1 MAVITLVAIFAVV
14 ILRQTAAQQ
23 VKDEQTAQAVM
34 AYELEQEQQKAAK
47 TQPEARAVSSFAL
60 PQEMKGAQIEAG
72 KEFLTELSAAISQAE
87 QQLGESSPLQEA
99 TSSQEISRQ
108 KVDKTA
114 ALEEIDR
121 MMEQAQELGLN
132 ALFVRLNNA
141 YGTLWQSSSS
151 MTSFDLLEQLS
162 QRAHQAD
169 LQLYGIYDLS
179 LLARGERMQYLSCVD
194 AAALD
199 AASEQL
205 TELTSQ
211 ALLDGLL
218 LDGHQNPQTEYSY
231 YQMTLSGE
239 NKSLDDYLTG
249 QTQAL
254 VQNAVDTVR
263 SVDAGLPI
271 GLAVDSVWATA
282 EETADG
288 MPLACSTTSLGT
300 YHADTLGMVEQ
311 GLCDFVL
318 VKNYNALDS
327 QTVPFAEV
335 ADWWNTALEPLQTT
349 AYMGQASSLG
359 ATWQDGWGSSR
370 ELADQ
375 WQSLQEQETFSG
387 TVLNSLDAM
396 INDSNYTA
404 YHLTQLWEGASSQD
418 TATAQAEEQ
427 AVGSYHEVEDQ
438 YAGALLSKVKPA
450 GSYSVADGDTIQI
463 SAVAPK
469 GADLTVSFH
478 GEVFPMRETKK
489 STGMAGYSRYVAE
502 YDVDEASVTR
512 AEMGTITVIA
522 SYNGQ
527 RDTMD
532 GASVTFKSDR
542 QSSGSQSSGSQSS
555 GSQSSSNQTS
565 NSNNQQVTYG
575 SSDSGVIPYTQ
586 PKLSTSASKKIG
598 SGTLVQVVK
607 EQALTFPVNKNT
619 IYPDTKCYPMPYGTM
634 DYVTGDR
641 VGVKDG
647 SSYRCYYKLASG
659 RRVYC
664 DDVQAVSSGIS
675 IKGNRITNMTVKAN
689 SQFTY
694 VILQSDYPVSY
705 LPDYS
710 TGKMKFEFQNTVSTP
725 GDLSLTKNPIFSDAE
740 WNGSTL
746 TLEFLDNNAFLG
758 YKGYHENGN
767 IVLRFNNPTG
777 IKGARIVVDPGHGGS
792 DPGVAD
798 GIDSNWPEKRVNWAM
813 AQQIAQSLRSKGASV
828 KLLETYNNTTSL
840 DSRLVQAKNFDTS
853 LFLCIHSN
861 SSETNAAASGS
872 ECYYFYP
879 FSKNLAARMSSAT
892 AKGLSAKDRG
902 AKYDVFYVNRDPQFV
917 SILSE
922 VGFLTNSSDY
932 GKMKKE
938 SYQQKVGD
946 SVADAVAAYLEK
958 TVTQYTGRTGTQSTG
973 QPLSASNGPT
983 LTGDNSGSS
992 QSSSS
997 EASSSQQGSSTS
1009 SNKQESSSAST
1020 RPSGPVSQTV
1030 VSGSASP
1037 KGDGKVKYII
1047 FTDPENKKLK
1057 LKVGDEK
1064 KLGIRINGD
1073 SSVQR
1078 KYTTSDKYVA
1088 TIDKNG
1094 VVTAVGAGSCKIT
1107 VVAGNQGGTIDV
1119 TVTGGSS
1126 ASGSALTS
1134 GSSTTSGGSTTS
1146 GSSTAPD
1153 IGNGRPGI
1161 DGAATTAPDIG
1172 NGRPGLDSNRN
1183 AGLESSSGYVPT
1195 TSIRIRATRDYVS
1208 AGNSIQLE
1216 VVFSPSN
1223 ATGQPVNWSIS
1234 RGAIYGEVDNRGVFT
1249 GIEQG
1254 YSTVKVTTADGAYS
1268 ATYRIEIV

>member
-1 MAVITLVAIFAVV
+1 
-14 ILRQTAAQQ
+14 
-23 VKDEQTAQAVM
+23 
-34 AYELEQEQQKAAK
+34 
-47 TQPEARAVSSFAL
+47 
-60 PQEMKGAQIEAG
+60 
-72 KEFLTELSAAISQAE
+72 
-87 QQLGESSPLQEA
+87 
-99 TSSQEISRQ
+99 
-108 KVDKTA
+108 
-114 ALEEIDR
+114 
-121 MMEQAQELGLN
+121 
-132 ALFVRLNNA
+132 
-141 YGTLWQSSSS
+141 
-151 MTSFDLLEQLS
+151 
-162 QRAHQAD
+162 
-169 LQLYGIYDLS
+169 
-179 LLARGERMQYLSCVD
+179 
-194 AAALD
+194 
-199 AASEQL
+199 
-205 TELTSQ
+205 
-211 ALLDGLL
+211 
-218 LDGHQNPQTEYSY
+218 
-231 YQMTLSGE
+231 
-239 NKSLDDYLTG
+239 
-249 QTQAL
+249 
-254 VQNAVDTVR
+254 
-263 SVDAGLPI
+263 
-271 GLAVDSVWATA
+271 
-282 EETADG
+282 
-288 MPLACSTTSLGT
+288 
-300 YHADTLGMVEQ
+300 
-311 GLCDFVL
+311 
-318 VKNYNALDS
+318 
-327 QTVPFAEV
+327 
-335 ADWWNTALEPLQTT
+335 
-349 AYMGQASSLG
+349 
-359 ATWQDGWGSSR
+359 
-370 ELADQ
+370 
-375 WQSLQEQETFSG
+375 
-387 TVLNSLDAM
+387 
-396 INDSNYTA
+396 
-404 YHLTQLWEGASSQD
+404 
-418 TATAQAEEQ
+418 
-427 AVGSYHEVEDQ
+427 
-438 YAGALLSKVKPA
+438 
-450 GSYSVADGDTIQI
+450 
-463 SAVAPK
+463 
-469 GADLTVSFH
+469 
-478 GEVFPMRETKK
+478 MRETKK

-542 QSSGSQSSGSQSS
+542 QTS
-555 GSQSSSNQTS
+555 GSQSSSNQTSSNQTSSNQSSNNQTS

-647 SSYRCYYKLASG
+647 SSYRYYYKLASG

-710 TGKMKFEFQNTVSTP
+710 TGKIKFDFQNTVSTP

-777 IKGARIVVDPGHGGS
+777 IQGARIVVDPGHGGS

-813 AQQIAQSLRSKGASV
+813 AQQIAQSLRNKGASV

-840 DSRLVQAKNFDTS
+840 DSRLTQAKNFDAS

-973 QPLSASNGPT
+973 QPLSTSNGPT
-983 LTGDNSGSS
+983 LTGD
-992 QSSSS
+992 SSS
-997 EASSSQQGSSTS
+997 EGSSSQQGSTS
-1009 SNKQESSSAST
+1009 SNKQESSSTST

-1078 KYTTSDKYVA
+1078 KYTTSDRYVA

-1126 ASGSALTS
+1126 ASGSAI
-1134 GSSTTSGGSTTS
+1134 TSGGSTTS

-1153 IGNGRPGI
+1153 IGNGRPS
-1161 DGAATTAPDIG
+1161 
-1172 NGRPGLDSNRN
+1172 LDSNRN